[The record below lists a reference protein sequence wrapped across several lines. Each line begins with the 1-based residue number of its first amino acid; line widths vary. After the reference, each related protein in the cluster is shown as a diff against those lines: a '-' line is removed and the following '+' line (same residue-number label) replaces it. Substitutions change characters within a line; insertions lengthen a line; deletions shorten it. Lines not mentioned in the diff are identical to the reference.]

1 MAACVPVRAQ
11 ESRYVG
17 FGNTAPPQKRDDDFL
32 NNAMSSLY
40 SVRTLSWGLT
50 QVLGP
55 LPSHQTLRVAQ
66 IPGAFSHALALVTFT
81 VFRV

>member
-1 MAACVPVRAQ
+1 MVAACVPIRAQ

-40 SVRTLSWGLT
+40 SVRTLSWG
-50 QVLGP
+50 
-55 LPSHQTLRVAQ
+55 PSPPIRLSVWLRSQ
-66 IPGAFSHALALVTFT
+66 ALSVTGLLW
-81 VFRV
+81 